1 MLSLNIVL
9 TLCFLFRFITIIIF
23 FTSPLNEFAP
33 DAAKRGFYRAAN
45 SIFWPGG
52 GIGRIASEEV
62 VLRLIITGALRVV
75 VNGWM
80 DGWITPPIAF

>member
-52 GIGRIASEEV
+52 GLGVSPQKKSSFI
-62 VLRLIITGALRVV
+62 
-75 VNGWM
+75 
-80 DGWITPPIAF
+80 